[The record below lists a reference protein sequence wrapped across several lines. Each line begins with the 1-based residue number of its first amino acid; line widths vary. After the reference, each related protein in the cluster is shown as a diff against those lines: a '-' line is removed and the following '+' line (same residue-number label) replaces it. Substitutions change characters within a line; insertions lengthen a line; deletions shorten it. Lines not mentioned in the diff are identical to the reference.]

1 MALKDEGARLKEG
14 LLSGVSYMIPFVVAG
29 GILVALAFGFGG
41 IEIGDGSGPWHDVFT
56 WGDTAMGLMTT
67 VLAGYISYSYADK
80 PALAPGF
87 VAGAIAAAQGSGFIG
102 AIIGGVI
109 AGYIVLALKKIKL
122 PIVLRSLLPVLII
135 PVVSVL
141 AVGAIMTFV
150 IGLPVTWLNQTL
162 QHALANMTGAS
173 LIVLGIVQGAMLAS
187 DMGGPINKAAYAF
200 ALAAAEAA
208 NWAPLAAN
216 FIASMSPPLGIG
228 FAILLARKRF
238 TQSEKGSV
246 GGLLVGG
253 IGMITEFAIPF
264 AAARPIRTI
273 PALMVGSAVG
283 GAMSYIFGL
292 TMQAPHGGLFVI
304 FLANNIPL
312 FLVSLIVASLVTAG
326 ALIVFRGRLPKE
338 DIDMGQ
344 TTGASENLL

>member
-1 MALKDEGARLKEG
+1 MSLKDEGNRLKEG

-29 GILVALAFGFGG
+29 GILIALAFGFGG
-41 IEIGDGSGPWHDVFT
+41 INIGEGSGPWHEVFT

-67 VLAGYISYSYADK
+67 VLAGYIAYSYADK

-109 AGYIVLALKKIKL
+109 AGYLVMALKKIKL
-122 PIVLRSLLPVLII
+122 PIALRSLLPVLII

-141 AVGAIMTFV
+141 IIGAIMGFV
-150 IGLPVTWLNQTL
+150 IGVPVTWLNQTL
-162 QHALANMTGAS
+162 QDALSGMTGAS

-200 ALAAAEAA
+200 ALAATEAG
-208 NWAPLAAN
+208 NWAPMAAN
-216 FIASMSPPLGIG
+216 FIGSMAPPLGIG

-246 GGLLVGG
+246 GGLFVGG

-264 AAARPIRTI
+264 AAARPVRTI
-273 PALMVGSAVG
+273 PALMIGSAVG
-283 GAMSYIFGL
+283 GALSYIFGL
-292 TMQAPHGGLFVI
+292 TIQAPHGGLFVI
-304 FLANNIPL
+304 FLVNNIPL
-312 FLVSLIVASLVTAG
+312 FLVALVVASLVTAG
-326 ALIVFRGRLPKE
+326 ALILFRGKLPQE
-338 DIDMGQ
+338 EVAM
-344 TTGASENLL
+344 SEANA